1 MAHIK
6 NIRFA
11 AVGKNEGCT
20 CDRCGQYIR
29 NIWTVS
35 YIEGI
40 QFNYGID
47 CFEKIY
53 KGAGMNAYGVKTM
66 KKILKA
72 IEELEKRCE
81 EEKNK
86 TAETDEWWVALQDG
100 RLDKNNY
107 WYGRTYAEY
116 KEWQINEFFPTR
128 IESRQKELEQF
139 RKINFEA

>member
-35 YIEGI
+35 YSEGEK
-40 QFNYGID
+40 FRYGID

-66 KKILKA
+66 KKILKS
-72 IEELEKRCE
+72 IENYENRLEAA
-81 EEKNK
+81 KNA
-86 TAETDEWWVALQDG
+86 TEDTDEGWKATQAEWN
-100 RLDKNNY
+100 KNSY
-107 WYGRTYAEY
+107 WYGREYSEY
-116 KEWQINEFFPTR
+116 KAWLINEFFPYR
-128 IESRQKELEQF
+128 ISLEQKELEKF
-139 RKINFEA
+139 RKVNFEA